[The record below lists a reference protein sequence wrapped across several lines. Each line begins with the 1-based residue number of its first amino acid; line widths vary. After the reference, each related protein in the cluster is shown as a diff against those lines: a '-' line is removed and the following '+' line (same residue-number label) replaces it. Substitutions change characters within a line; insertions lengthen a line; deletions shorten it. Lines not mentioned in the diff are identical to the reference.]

1 MKKFLIRLFFTWLAV
16 IIASKIVPGAEV
28 NDFFTALAAALVITL
43 LNIFIRPILI
53 LFTIPFTIL
62 TLGLFLFVVNAIIVM
77 MGAYF
82 VDGFKVDSFGA
93 AILFSLIVSMTTS
106 LLEAVDKKYN
116 KENEDWIN

>member
-16 IIASKIVPGAEV
+16 IVAGKIVPGVEV
-28 NDFFTALAAALVITL
+28 HDFFTALAAALVITL

-53 LFTIPFTIL
+53 LFTIPFTIV

-82 VDGFKVDSFGA
+82 VDGFRIDSFGA
-93 AILFSLIVSMTTS
+93 ALLFSLIVSMTTS
-106 LLEAVDKKYN
+106 LLEAVDRKYN
-116 KENEDWIN
+116 KENED

>member
-16 IIASKIVPGAEV
+16 IIAGKIVPGAEV

-93 AILFSLIVSMTTS
+93 ALLFSLIVSMTTS
-106 LLEAVDKKYN
+106 LLEAVDRKYN
-116 KENEDWIN
+116 KEKQD